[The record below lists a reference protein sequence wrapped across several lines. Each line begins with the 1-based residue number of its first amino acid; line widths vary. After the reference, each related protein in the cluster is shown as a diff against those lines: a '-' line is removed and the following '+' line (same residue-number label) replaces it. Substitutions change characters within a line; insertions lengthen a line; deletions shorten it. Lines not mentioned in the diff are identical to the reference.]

1 MTDTLPPPP
10 VAGRPGHAY
19 AAAQLRWATL
29 ADAPRLVALW
39 RLAYPGG
46 GGDDAAA
53 WLEHGGA
60 LTLQDE
66 AGRILAALRW
76 REEGSGW
83 RVDRVATRPE
93 ARGQGYGRWL
103 ATKVEALA
111 IRKNVPFLLLSV
123 PAAETAQLAYYLRLG
138 YQLVDAP
145 PATNGAPKPAHRTLR
160 KVVGG
165 VWQRKETGT
174 NCRASAGPDRA

>member
-1 MTDTLPPPP
+1 MTDISAPNPA
-10 VAGRPGHAY
+10 VGRPGHAY
-19 AAAQLRWATL
+19 AASQLRWATL
-29 ADAPRLVALW
+29 TDAPRLAELW
-39 RLAYPGG
+39 HLAYPGE
-46 GGDDAAA
+46 GGDDIAA

-60 LTLQDE
+60 LTLQDN

-76 REEGSGW
+76 REEGTGW
-83 RVDRVATRPE
+83 RIDRVASRPE

-111 IRKNVPFLLLSV
+111 IRKNVPFLLLSL
-123 PAAETAQLAYYLRLG
+123 PTSEAAQLGYYHRLG

-145 PATNGAPKPAHRTLR
+145 PTSNGAPKPAQHTLR